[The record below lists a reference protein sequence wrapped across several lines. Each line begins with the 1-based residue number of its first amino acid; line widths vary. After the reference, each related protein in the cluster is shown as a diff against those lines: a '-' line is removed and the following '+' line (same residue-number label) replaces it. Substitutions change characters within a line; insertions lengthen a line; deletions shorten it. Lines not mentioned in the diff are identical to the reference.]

1 MAKVV
6 RMEEKAILT
15 MAEKKILE
23 KAYKILD
30 DIYEEC
36 QEEGD
41 LDRYVGDAKM
51 ELEAFLDAEE
61 LYEIEDENMDTVK
74 ITIEL

>member
-6 RMEEKAILT
+6 RVEEKAILT
-15 MAEKKILE
+15 LAEKRILE
-23 KAYKILD
+23 KAYRILD

-36 QEEGD
+36 REEGD
-41 LDRYVGDAKM
+41 LDRYVSDAKM

-61 LYEIEDENMDTVK
+61 LYEVESENEDTVK
-74 ITIEL
+74 IIIEL